1 MKLKKRILRM
11 ILAALCL
18 MVWLPLILLA
28 AASFMPEDEILYRYL
43 APLGQGRGP
52 VRAALLPQYPTW
64 EAFRELLFRSPG
76 FFVMFWNSCIQVFP
90 MLAGQLLVGTPAA
103 WAFARYSFPGRR
115 ALFFLYVLLMILP
128 FQITQVSNYLV
139 LDRLALLNSH
149 LSMILP
155 GIWATMPVFI
165 MERFFETIPDSLL
178 EAACLDGA
186 GACSVFWKVGIPLG
200 IPGIVTA
207 FMLGFFDGW
216 NALEQPLAYLK
227 DPSLWPLS
235 LYLPEIT
242 ADKASV
248 AFAAS
253 IIMLIPSALLYLNG
267 QEYLE
272 QGVAASGVKE

>member
-43 APLGQGRGP
+43 APLGQGRGQ
-52 VRAALLPQYPTW
+52 VRASLLPQYPTW
-64 EAFRELLFRSPG
+64 EAFQELLFRSPG

-115 ALFFLYVLLMILP
+115 VLFFLYILLMILP

-139 LDRLALLNSH
+139 LDRLALVNSH

>member
-11 ILAALCL
+11 MLAALCL

-43 APLGQGRGP
+43 APLGQGRGQ

-90 MLAGQLLVGTPAA
+90 MLAGQLLIGTPAA

-139 LDRLALLNSH
+139 LDRLDLLNSH

-227 DPSLWPLS
+227 NPSLWPLS
-235 LYLPEIT
+235 LYLPDIT

>member
-1 MKLKKRILRM
+1 
-11 ILAALCL
+11 
-18 MVWLPLILLA
+18 
-28 AASFMPEDEILYRYL
+28 
-43 APLGQGRGP
+43 
-52 VRAALLPQYPTW
+52 
-64 EAFRELLFRSPG
+64 
-76 FFVMFWNSCIQVFP
+76 
-90 MLAGQLLVGTPAA
+90 
-103 WAFARYSFPGRR
+103 
-115 ALFFLYVLLMILP
+115 
-128 FQITQVSNYLV
+128 
-139 LDRLALLNSH
+139 
-149 LSMILP
+149 MILP

-186 GACSVFWKVGIPLG
+186 GVYAVFWKVGIPLG

-242 ADKASV
+242 ADKAPV

-253 IIMLIPSALLYLNG
+253 IIILIPSALLYLNG

>member
-11 ILAALCL
+11 MLAALCL

-43 APLGQGRGP
+43 APLGQGRGQ

-139 LDRLALLNSH
+139 LDRLDLLNSH

-227 DPSLWPLS
+227 NPSLWPLS
-235 LYLPEIT
+235 LYLPDIT

>member
-1 MKLKKRILRM
+1 MKLKKRFLRLILT
-11 ILAALCL
+11 ALCL

-28 AASFMPEDEILYRYL
+28 TASFMPEDEILYRYL
-43 APLGQGRGP
+43 APLGQGRGQ
-52 VRAALLPQYPTW
+52 VRAAFLPQYPTW

-90 MLAGQLLVGTPAA
+90 MLVGQLLVGIPAA

-186 GACSVFWKVGIPLG
+186 GAYAVFWKVGIPLG

>member
-1 MKLKKRILRM
+1 MKLKKRFLRL

-28 AASFMPEDEILYRYL
+28 AASFMSEDEILYRYL
-43 APLGQGRGP
+43 APLGQGRGQ
-52 VRAALLPQYPTW
+52 VRAAFLPQYPTW

-90 MLAGQLLVGTPAA
+90 MLVGQLLVGIPAA

-186 GACSVFWKVGIPLG
+186 GAYAVFWKVGIPLG